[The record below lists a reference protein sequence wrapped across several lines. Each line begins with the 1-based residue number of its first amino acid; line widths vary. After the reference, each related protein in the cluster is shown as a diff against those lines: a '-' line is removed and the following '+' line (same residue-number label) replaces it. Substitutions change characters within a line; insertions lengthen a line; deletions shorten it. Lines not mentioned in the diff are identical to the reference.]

1 MSLGLSPENEAF
13 LRREVA
19 AGKSRDELINA
30 GLNLL
35 RSREKLLARLD
46 EGRRQLNKGECTEY
60 DDRSLDA
67 FFEGLLPSG
76 EPNT

>member
-13 LRREVA
+13 LRRELA
-19 AGKSRDELINA
+19 TGKSRDEVINA
-30 GLNLL
+30 GLNML

-46 EGRRQLNKGECTEY
+46 EARRQLNEGEYTEY

-67 FFEGLLPSG
+67 FFASLLPAS
-76 EPNT
+76 EPNP